1 MSFNE
6 LSAEKI
12 YHEFAWDGAHIHQDD
27 PEDCLEEEDSDDP
40 SDV

>member
-6 LSAEKI
+6 LSEEKI
-12 YHEFAWDGAHIHQDD
+12 YHEFAWDGAHLHDSYD
-27 PEDCLEEEDSDDP
+27 EPAVEEEELDDP